1 MEIILKA
8 VSKKIGYTQV
18 LDNINCLFLG
28 GKIYGIVGYN
38 GSGKTMLLRA
48 ICGLIFPDSGKVIID
63 GKQLS
68 LQVERLILTESD
80 CIGTYPFRPHSALL
94 LKSRNFSVT

>member
-28 GKIYGIVGYN
+28 GKIYGIVEKLCC
-38 GSGKTMLLRA
+38 SARLL
-48 ICGLIFPDSGKVIID
+48 G
-63 GKQLS
+63 
-68 LQVERLILTESD
+68 
-80 CIGTYPFRPHSALL
+80 
-94 LKSRNFSVT
+94 

>member
-38 GSGKTMLLRA
+38 GSGKTMLLRTIA
-48 ICGLIFPDSGKVIID
+48 GLVIPRIPFMAN
-63 GKQLS
+63 L
-68 LQVERLILTESD
+68 ER
-80 CIGTYPFRPHSALL
+80 
-94 LKSRNFSVT
+94 SVTA

>member
-38 GSGKTMLLRA
+38 GSGKTMLLRTIA
-48 ICGLIFPDSGKVIID
+48 G
-63 GKQLS
+63 
-68 LQVERLILTESD
+68 
-80 CIGTYPFRPHSALL
+80 
-94 LKSRNFSVT
+94 